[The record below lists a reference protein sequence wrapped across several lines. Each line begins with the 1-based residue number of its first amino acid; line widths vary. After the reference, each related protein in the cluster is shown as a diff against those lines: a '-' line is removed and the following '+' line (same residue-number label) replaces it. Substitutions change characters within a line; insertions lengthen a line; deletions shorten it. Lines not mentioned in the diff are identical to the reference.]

1 MPSLRLTAYKLIVD
15 LLKEYGIY
23 NKCEH
28 NKSEN
33 TIKIN
38 DNFMLFISIDD
49 PEKIKSSEWN
59 YIWLEE
65 ANEFNWNE
73 FIILETR
80 LSGKTTDDIPNQI
93 FFSLNPNDE
102 LIWINQKII
111 LNKRYSEQN
120 NLTVIHSSYKDNP
133 FLEKGYINIIE
144 GLEAEDP
151 NYWRIYGLGLWGSLQ
166 NIIYQPYLVETKYPE
181 SFDEIIYGLDFGFN
195 NPSALIEIAYKDQEI
210 WLTEK
215 IYRTHLTNQQLI
227 DLMKDII
234 PEDCRDRN
242 IYGDTAEP
250 ARIEEISGA
259 GFNIAPSDKSVKD
272 GIDYCKRK
280 VFHTRAENVNL
291 NKERQSYKWKE
302 DKNGNILDEPVKFNN
317 HAMDA
322 KRYGVYTHA
331 KSQCDLDIRFV

>member
-1 MPSLRLTAYKLIVD
+1 MPSLRLTAYKLIID

-23 NKCEH
+23 NKVEH

-33 TIKIN
+33 TIKYQG
-38 DNFMLFISIDD
+38 NFMLFISIDD

-65 ANEFNWNE
+65 SNEFNWNE

-80 LSGKTTDDIPNQI
+80 LSGKTIKGQPNQI

-102 LIWINQKII
+102 LTWINQKII
-111 LNKRYSEQN
+111 LNQRYAEAKS
-120 NLTVIHSSYKDNP
+120 LTVIYSSYKDNP
-133 FLEKGYINIIE
+133 FLDKEYVNILE

-166 NIIYQPYLVETKYPE
+166 NIIYQPYIVDTEYPKE
-181 SFDEIIYGLDFGFN
+181 FDEVIYGLDFGFN
-195 NPSALIEIAYKDQEI
+195 NPTALIEIAYKDQEI

-215 IYRTHLTNQQLI
+215 IYQTHLTNQQLI
-227 DLMKDII
+227 ELMKDII
-234 PEDCRDRN
+234 PEKHRDRN

-259 GFNIAPSDKSVKD
+259 GFNIAPSDKSVND

-280 VFHTRAENVNL
+280 VFHTRAENINV
-291 NKERQSYKWKE
+291 NKERQCYKWKE
-302 DKNGNILDEPVKFNN
+302 NKNGVVLDTPVKFND

-322 KRYGVYTHA
+322 IRYAVYTH
-331 KSQCDLDIRFV
+331 SLGQGEIEIRFV